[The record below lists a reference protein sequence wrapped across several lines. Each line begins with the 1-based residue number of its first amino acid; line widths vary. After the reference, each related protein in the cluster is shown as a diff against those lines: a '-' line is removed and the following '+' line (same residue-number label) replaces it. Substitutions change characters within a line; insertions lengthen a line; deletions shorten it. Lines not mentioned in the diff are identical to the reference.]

1 MLRNVITI
9 FVCATFILS
18 CGPRAEIKE
27 IGEAGNTLHLIPFE
41 CAYFGIP
48 ISDLDGCSIACPG
61 RVFHE
66 HDLATF
72 SAALECTHPSY
83 SFLQCG
89 LNR

>member
-1 MLRNVITI
+1 MRSAIIICIGVALV
-9 FVCATFILS
+9 LS
-18 CGPRAEIKE
+18 CGPRPEIRE

-48 ISDLDGCSIACPG
+48 ISELDGCSIACPG